1 VPLDDDP
8 DPADLA
14 PPAPDDVAPLS
25 VSDQAVMGTALAEA
39 LPPDMPPAVAAAA
52 AVPNPGRISWMTG
65 EFYAAIAPVVAAL
78 VAVFVHHSV
87 STVNVQQTLIE
98 VGGAVSGAYAVSRT
112 LLKAV
117 RVHSAG
123 RAAAA
128 AAVAAARA
136 PATTLPPATID
147 AIADAIAARIGAP
160 PA

>member
-1 VPLDDDP
+1 MPLDADP
-8 DPADLA
+8 DPAADV
-14 PPAPDDVAPLS
+14 PPAPVDQVPLS
-25 VSDQAVMGTALAEA
+25 ASDADIIGAALADQ
-39 LPPDMPPAVAAAA
+39 LPTDATDVPAPVAAAA

-87 STVNVQQTLIE
+87 STVSVQTTLVE

-117 RVHSAG
+117 RVHGAAK
-123 RAAAA
+123 AAAA
-128 AAVAAARA
+128 AA
-136 PATTLPPATID
+136 ATPLTLPPATID
-147 AIADAIAARIGAP
+147 ALADAIATRIGPP

>member
-1 VPLDDDP
+1 MPLADDP
-8 DPADLA
+8 DPTDLA
-14 PPAPDDVAPLS
+14 PPAPDDQAPLS
-25 VSDQAVMGTALAEA
+25 LSDQAVMGAALAEQ
-39 LPPDMPPAVAAAA
+39 LPADMPPPVAAAA

-65 EFYAAIAPVVAAL
+65 EFYAAIAPVVAAI

-87 STVNVQQTLIE
+87 STVSVQTTLVE

-117 RVHSAG
+117 RIHSAG

-128 AAVAAARA
+128 AAVAASRN
-136 PATTLPPATID
+136 TLPPATID
-147 AIADAIAARIGAP
+147 AIADAVAARIGAP